1 MAEVLVVGAG
11 ISGLAAAHA
20 AGRCRARRRRRRQGT
35 SPRRAHGH
43 PPRGRRHV
51 GHRGAVPDRQGRG
64 VHRGGRPLAT
74 GGRRRTWFHGSP
86 GRDAARDDDAGDP
99 RFRGAPYM
107 RAIPE
112 ALAGGLAVRCGVR
125 VDELRHVD
133 GRWVGLTDAGAHL
146 SADALVLTAPAPQAL
161 ALLGGA
167 QVAGEVVDGLRTIT
181 YAPCWAVLVRPDAPP
196 DLPDHGA
203 LRLPDH
209 PLHMISDN
217 HRKGISTAPAV
228 TLHAAPGRSQELLEQ
243 PGDVVGRQ
251 LLDDAAPWVTG
262 AVVRTHRWR
271 YALPLAAGPAA
282 TLATTTP
289 DPLAVAGDGLVGG
302 RVRVRG
308 RPDGQRPI
316 VWVRCSDRTT
326 GRAFGRVG
334 GSGPRYGRARPAL
347 PPLRHRRVVR
357 ICSGPRRGPRRQLHA
372 RSTSAWP
379 PCRHASRRGGV
390 ACRCCSGP
398 RSCSPAC

>member
-11 ISGLAAAHA
+11 ISGLAAAHGLVD
-20 AGRCRARRRRRRQGT
+20 AG
-35 SPRRAHGH
+35 HDVVVVDK
-43 PPRGRRHV
+43 GRR
-51 GHRGAVPDRQGRG
+51 P
-64 VHRGGRPLAT
+64 GGRMAT
-74 GGRRRTWFHGSP
+74 RREGDATWDTGAQFLTARDEAFTAEVDRWQQAGVARTWFHGSP
-86 GRDAARDDDAGDP
+86 GRDAARDDDAGHP

-289 DPLAVAGDGLVGG
+289 GPLAVAGDGLVGG
-302 RVRVRG
+302 RVEG
-308 RPDGQRPI
+308 A
-316 VWVRCSDRTT
+316 WAS
-326 GRAFGRVG
+326 GRAAADRLGEV
-334 GSGPRYGRARPAL
+334 L
-347 PPLRHRRVVR
+347 
-357 ICSGPRRGPRRQLHA
+357 
-372 RSTSAWP
+372 
-379 PCRHASRRGGV
+379 
-390 ACRCCSGP
+390 
-398 RSCSPAC
+398 